1 MTATRTRRIR
11 HSLAEI
17 GLNLAAL
24 GGLVALT
31 LVALAF
37 FFNISL
43 IMFKTGSMSPTIP
56 TGSLSL
62 VREISAS
69 EINVGDVVTV
79 DREGKLPVTHRVT
92 TASAAAADGTR
103 SITLKGDANELED
116 PAPYTVSTVRLVLWS
131 APGLANVVVWFS
143 NPLVLGSITLSAAAL
158 VMWAFWPRRV
168 EGEADEATAGP
179 AIAADF
185 VGASVTASSVASAAA
200 SAPAAS
206 GTSAVRTISSR
217 RHRGSSR
224 RHQSP
229 RHSKVAV

>member
-1 MTATRTRRIR
+1 MTTTRTGRVR
-11 HSLAEI
+11 HSLAET

-69 EINVGDVVTV
+69 EIKVGDVVTV
-79 DREGKLPVTHRVT
+79 DRDGKLPVTHRVT
-92 TASAAAADGTR
+92 SETAVAADGTR

-116 PAPYTVSTVRLVLWS
+116 PAPYTVSTVRIVVWS
-131 APGLANVVVWFS
+131 GPGLASVIVWFG
-143 NPLVLGSITLSAAAL
+143 NPLVMGIITLAAASL
-158 VMWAFWPRRV
+158 VVWAFWPRRD
-168 EGEADEATAGP
+168 ADDANFDKADTADARDTDAL
-179 AIAADF
+179 AI
-185 VGASVTASSVASAAA
+185 GSA
-200 SAPAAS
+200 
-206 GTSAVRTISSR
+206 
-217 RHRGSSR
+217 RHRA
-224 RHQSP
+224 P

>member
-1 MTATRTRRIR
+1 MTATHTRRIR

-43 IMFKTGSMSPTIP
+43 IMFKTGSMSPAIP

-69 EINVGDVVTV
+69 EIKVGDVVTV

-92 TASAAAADGTR
+92 TETPVAADGTR

-116 PAPYTVSTVRLVLWS
+116 PAPYTVSTVRIVLWS
-131 APGLANVVVWFS
+131 APGLASVVVWLS
-143 NPLVLGSITLSAAAL
+143 NPLVLGSITLGATAL
-158 VMWAFWPRRV
+158 VVWAFWPRRV
-168 EGEADEATAGP
+168 EDDANEEVGSSAG
-179 AIAADF
+179 A
-185 VGASVTASSVASAAA
+185 VGPV
-200 SAPAAS
+200 APALVS
-206 GTSAVRTISSR
+206 TTTSTTVSTTGSLGSP
-217 RHRGSSR
+217 RHRS
-224 RHQSP
+224 H